1 MSELNVELVGK
12 QKNWTFTREEVR
24 VGRDPSCDVVLPSD
38 EYSMVSGRHLR
49 IRFEGGEYWAE
60 DLESRNGTFLNG
72 RRIQRE
78 KLSPG
83 DSLRLGADGPELR
96 VQFEP
101 VPTGAPTRAPGTA
114 PGMVGPTQPGR
125 REPLPTRPPATAPP
139 PTRPPTP
146 STAPRP
152 AKGPPSKPPPPPTPQ
167 AAMEEE
173 LSPGEEAM
181 IEQRLNTLRN
191 LLVVAVVLVLALGG
205 VILYQ
210 AQQINRNHEAI
221 QDLRNEANTVLAR
234 MAPELD
240 ERLNTFETRMGEMQT
255 AMDGMDEKIKQ
266 AENRMV
272 NRLEREMPRILDAYL
287 DKKMEEMRQE
297 AGRRPGR

>member
-24 VGRDPSCDVVLPSD
+24 VGRDPSCDLAVPSD
-38 EYSMVSGRHLR
+38 DYPMVSGRHLR
-49 IRFEGGEYWAE
+49 IRFEGGEYWVE

-72 RRIQRE
+72 RSVRRE

-114 PGMVGPTQPGR
+114 PGVVGPTQPGQ

-139 PTRPPTP
+139 PARPPTP
-146 STAPRP
+146 STAPTP
-152 AKGPPSKPPPPPTPQ
+152 AKGPPSKPPPTPQ

-191 LLVVAVVLVLALGG
+191 LLVVALGLILALGA
-205 VILYQ
+205 VIVYQ
-210 AQQINRNHEAI
+210 AQQINRNHDAI
-221 QDLRNEANTVLAR
+221 QDMRSEARTAVGQFMPDL
-234 MAPELD
+234 EK
-240 ERLNTFETRMGEMQT
+240 RLSTFETSMGEMQT
-255 AMDGMDEKIKQ
+255 AMEGMDEKIKQ
-266 AENRMV
+266 AEDRMV
-272 NRLEREMPRILDAYL
+272 RRLEREMPRILDAYL
-287 DKKMEEMRQE
+287 EKKLEEMRQE
-297 AGRRPGR
+297 AARRPGR